1 MKGAHMREFTITVRT
16 EPFTLEEVCEFIDD
30 TSIGKLDA
38 HELKSRIADVI
49 QAERNKVIDDFAEK
63 IIYICENNAIGYD
76 RNKNRPLYANADGI
90 WCDLI
95 KDVRREMKEG
105 AE

>member
-1 MKGAHMREFTITVRT
+1 MEEFTITIRT

-49 QAERNKVIDDFAEK
+49 QAERNNVIDEFAEK
-63 IIYICENNAIGYD
+63 LNEMCKQYPITTSKENH
-76 RNKNRPLYANADGI
+76 RPLYAHQDGI
-90 WCDLI
+90 WHDLI
-95 KDVRREMKEG
+95 KDVVEQMKGE
-105 AE
+105 